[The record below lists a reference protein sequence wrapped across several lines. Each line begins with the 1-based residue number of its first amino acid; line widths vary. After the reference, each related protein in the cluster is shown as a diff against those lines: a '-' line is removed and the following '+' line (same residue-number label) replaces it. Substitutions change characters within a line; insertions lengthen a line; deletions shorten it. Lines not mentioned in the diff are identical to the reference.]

1 MNLTMWK
8 RISLTIFAVYV
19 TVIYFLSSNHE
30 ICTSIADAL
39 GLYYYMRDFCHDFRF
54 LPSFLL
60 GSLVLTIL
68 ILWEN
73 NLKKFLSLLKQ
84 MWIKYRLVL
93 FYILMFLCYILLV
106 ILTWNNK
113 TIVSVLGL
121 IPGTLISMWGYS
133 QRKLIKNFTLA
144 TSAVMSGLISALLGY
159 ILYKILNNNE
169 MKFFMF
175 VIVIIAGATI
185 KLDLQ
190 YTINALYDN
199 SDFIEAMDGRY
210 YPNLKKE
217 EAQRWLAAQAKY
229 YRAQREA
236 LEYNEM
242 IEGTA
247 DSVIKNVASGFM
259 QAAKEGV
266 VAFALGAGGTLV
278 GGPALGTI
286 LGGGYVYYSTSLQEG
301 TDKFLEWQEKYMREH
316 SGSTE
321 GFNYEEAAQAATAY
335 GAIAGFIKSALDNK

>member
-1 MNLTMWK
+1 MNLTVWK

-19 TVIYFLSSNHE
+19 TAIYFLSSNHE
-30 ICTSIADAL
+30 ICTSISDAL

-54 LPSFLL
+54 LPFFLL

-73 NLKKFLSLLKQ
+73 NLKKFLSILKQ

-93 FYILMFLCYILLV
+93 FYILMFLCYILIV

-113 TIVSVLGL
+113 TVVSVLGL
-121 IPGTLISMWGYS
+121 IPGTLVSMWGYS

-144 TSAVMSGLISALLGY
+144 ASAVMSGLISVLLGY

-175 VIVIIAGATI
+175 LIVIIAGATI

-199 SDFIEAMDGRY
+199 SDFIKDMEDWCS
-210 YPNLKKE
+210 PNLRQE
-217 EAQRWLAAQAKY
+217 EAQRWLAAQAKH

-236 LEYNEM
+236 LQRNEQRA
-242 IEGTA
+242 GTS
-247 DSVIKNVASGFM
+247 DSTIANLAQAVA
-259 QAAKEGV
+259 QAGKEGI
-266 VAFALGAGGTLV
+266 VAFGLGAAGTLV
-278 GGPALGTI
+278 GVPGLGAA
-286 LGGGYVYYSTSLQEG
+286 LGGGYIFTSTALQEG
-301 TDKFLEWQEKYMREH
+301 GGKLQEWQEDYMRKH
-316 SGSTE
+316 GGSLE
-321 GFNYEEAAQAATAY
+321 GFNYTEAGQAALVH